1 MKLDRRVSLAF
12 ASGFLASALALS
24 ACGDDAPASVD
35 AGAPDL
41 GPVCTYDGG
50 DEAPLAEPERHTARW
65 AFRPSLN
72 EIANRQG
79 GNAPVPVSPPRR
91 SSTREYPRQRCHAS

>member
-1 MKLDRRVSLAF
+1 MFSRLPILLILAF
-12 ASGFLASALALS
+12 ASGFFASALALS

-50 DEAPLAEPERHTARW
+50 DEAQPATHST
-65 AFRPSLN
+65 
-72 EIANRQG
+72 
-79 GNAPVPVSPPRR
+79 
-91 SSTREYPRQRCHAS
+91 STRNDA